1 MAEIKLNKKELRTLE
16 KKVIKR
22 IDEII
27 FEERERPSR
36 EPKKNGMTIIE
47 SDTGKLKDKLHR
59 NRNFIKQGD
68 KGFEINLRMMP
79 YYVYLDDGRRD
90 ELNWYLTE
98 AIFEDEQINNMIAEL
113 LEGAMMRVFLEV
125 LTEAD
130 KNN

>member
-1 MAEIKLNKKELRTLE
+1 
-16 KKVIKR
+16 
-22 IDEII
+22 
-27 FEERERPSR
+27 
-36 EPKKNGMTIIE
+36 
-47 SDTGKLKDKLHR
+47 
-59 NRNFIKQGD
+59 
-68 KGFEINLRMMP
+68 MMP

-98 AIFEDEQINNMIAEL
+98 AIFEDEQIRNLIAEL